1 MFLKQVSLL
10 LLLILPLSVLGYD
23 VYLEGLS
30 IIGKQKM
37 AHVVLDNQS
46 LSVGEGD
53 SVNACVV
60 ARIAT
65 RSVFLRCPESDK
77 LLELSLQARVSLEAP
92 SPKSEIAE
100 RIAKAV
106 AEGQTVIA
114 PPQPEK
120 IAEGV
125 YRAVPYVI
133 EDDDIPPGYYRKQ
146 TLFGDYLIKD
156 GTE

>member
-1 MFLKQVSLL
+1 MSLKQVSLL
-10 LLLILPLSVLGYD
+10 LLLMLPLSVLGNEL
-23 VYLEGLS
+23 YLEGLS
-30 IIGKQKM
+30 VIGKQKT

-46 LSVGEGD
+46 LSVIEGD
-53 SVNACVV
+53 SVKACVV
-60 ARIAT
+60 TRIAT
-65 RSVFLRCPESDK
+65 RSVFLRCPESEK
-77 LLELSLQARVSLEAP
+77 LLELPLQARVSLEAP
-92 SPKSEIAE
+92 SPKSEIAD

-120 IAEGV
+120 IEEGV

-133 EDDDIPPGYYRKQ
+133 EDEDIPPGYYRKQ
-146 TLFGDYLIKD
+146 TLFGDYLIKE